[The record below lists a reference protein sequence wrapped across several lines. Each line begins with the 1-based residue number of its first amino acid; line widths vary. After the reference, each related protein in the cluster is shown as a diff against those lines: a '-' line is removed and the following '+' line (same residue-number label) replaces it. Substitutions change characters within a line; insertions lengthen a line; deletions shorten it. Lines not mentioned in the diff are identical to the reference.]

1 MTRSDTAPTLVIGA
15 TGRTGRGV
23 VAELRRAG
31 RGVRALARNPASAGL
46 PEDIEVVAGDL
57 TDPASIE
64 RAAEGARSAFLV
76 WTAPFATAPAVVS
89 ALARHVERIVL
100 LSSPHQTPHPFF
112 QQPNALAVFHAELD
126 RMVVESGR
134 EWTIVRPGM
143 FAANAILWW
152 ASQIRAG
159 DEVRWPFGAVETAP
173 IDERDIAAVAA
184 CALMEEGHAGRD
196 YVITGP
202 AALTQAEQVHVI
214 GDAIGRRLAFHELT
228 PDEFRSE
235 NARFGPAANM
245 LLAAWSAAAGV
256 PAYVTSTV
264 ADVTGTPAHSFAE
277 WADAN
282 VAAFSA
288 GHSVAKHAPQSK
300 A

>member
-1 MTRSDTAPTLVIGA
+1 
-15 TGRTGRGV
+15 
-23 VAELRRAG
+23 
-31 RGVRALARNPASAGL
+31 
-46 PEDIEVVAGDL
+46 
-57 TDPASIE
+57 
-64 RAAEGARSAFLV
+64 V

-89 ALARHVERIVL
+89 ALARNVERIVL

-112 QQPNALAVFHAELD
+112 QQPNSLAVFHAELD
-126 RMVVESGR
+126 RTVVDSGR

-143 FAANAILWW
+143 FAANSILWW

-184 CALMEEGHAGRD
+184 RALMEEGHTGAD

-202 AALTQAEQVHVI
+202 GSLTQAEQVHAI
-214 GDAIGRRLAFHELT
+214 GDAIGRDLVFHELT

-235 NARFGPAANM
+235 TVERFGPASNM

-264 ADVTGTPAHSFAE
+264 AEVTGTPARSFAE
-277 WADAN
+277 WADVN
-282 VAAFSA
+282 AASFGAESRKSL
-288 GHSVAKHAPQSK
+288 G
-300 A
+300 

>member
-1 MTRSDTAPTLVIGA
+1 MIGA

-23 VAELRRAG
+23 VAELIRAG
-31 RGVRALARNPASAGL
+31 RPVRALVRDPAASSLPAGV
-46 PEDIEVVAGDL
+46 EIATGDL
-57 TDPASIE
+57 TNPESIA
-64 RAAEGARSAFLV
+64 RAAEGAQSAFLV
-76 WTAPFATAPAVVS
+76 WTAPFATASAVVA

-143 FAANAILWW
+143 FAANAIMWW
-152 ASQIRAG
+152 APAIRAG
-159 DEVRWPFGAVETAP
+159 DEVRWPYGAVETAP

-184 CALMEEGHAGRD
+184 RALMDDGHAGRD

-202 AALTQAEQVHVI
+202 ASLTQAEQVRAI
-214 GDAIGRRLAFHELT
+214 GDAIGRRLVFHELT

-235 NARFGPAANM
+235 NAAIPAAGGEH
-245 LLAAWSAAAGV
+245 AARRVGCRGGAAGV
-256 PAYVTSTV
+256 RDVHGGGGHRNAGAQLRRVGGRERGRVRRRRYR
-264 ADVTGTPAHSFAE
+264 ADGQFAM
-277 WADAN
+277 
-282 VAAFSA
+282 S
-288 GHSVAKHAPQSK
+288 
-300 A
+300 

>member
-1 MTRSDTAPTLVIGA
+1 MTRSEIAPALVIGA

-23 VAELRRAG
+23 VAELLRAG
-31 RGVRALARNPASAGL
+31 RAVRALVRNPSVSNLPAGAEL
-46 PEDIEVVAGDL
+46 ATGDL
-57 TDPASIE
+57 TNPESIAS
-64 RAAEGARSAFLV
+64 AAEGAQSAFLV
-76 WTAPFATAPAVVS
+76 WTAPFATASAVVD

-143 FAANAILWW
+143 FAANAIMWW
-152 ASQIRAG
+152 APAIRAG
-159 DEVRWPFGAVETAP
+159 DEVRWPYGAVETAP

-184 CALMEEGHAGRD
+184 RALMDDAHAGRD

-202 AALTQAEQVHVI
+202 ASLTQKEQVHAI
-214 GDAIGRRLAFHELT
+214 GDAIGRRLVFHELT

-245 LLAAWSAAAGV
+245 LLAAWGAAAGL

-264 ADVTGTPAHSFAE
+264 AEVTGTRARSFAE
-277 WADAN
+277 WAVAN
-282 VAAFSA
+282 AAAFEGATVS
-288 GHSVAKHAPQSK
+288 
-300 A
+300 